1 TFAARRPP
9 GALGAHGVTHRRTNG
24 WTRGGQPPAGR
35 TPCRHQGLSA
45 SSFQGNQ
52 EHVVIE
58 ETLLEA
64 EEKMEKAVVVAKEDF
79 AAIRT
84 GGAHPAMFNKIVAEY
99 YGTMTPINQL
109 ASFSVPEP
117 RMAVVTPFDKS
128 SLRNIEQAIRD
139 SDLGVNPSNDGNI
152 IRVVFPELTE
162 ERRREFIKVAKA
174 KGEDAKVSIRAVRR
188 KAKDAID
195 KMIKDGEVGE
205 DEGRRAEKELDDT
218 TAKYVAQVDELL

>member
-1 TFAARRPP
+1 M
-9 GALGAHGVTHRRTNG
+9 
-24 WTRGGQPPAGR
+24 
-35 TPCRHQGLSA
+35 
-45 SSFQGNQ
+45 
-52 EHVVIE
+52 IE

-84 GGAHPAMFNKIVAEY
+84 GRAHPAMFNKIVADY
-99 YGTMTPINQL
+99 YGAMTPINQL

-117 RMAVVTPFDKS
+117 RMAVVTPFDKTA
-128 SLRNIEQAIRD
+128 LRNIEQAIRD
-139 SDLGVNPSNDGNI
+139 SDLGVNPSNDGHI
-152 IRVVFPELTE
+152 IRVNFPELTE

-174 KGEDAKVSIRAVRR
+174 KGEDGKIAIRSVRR
-188 KAKDAID
+188 KAKEAID

-218 TAKYVAQVDELL
+218 TAKYVAQVDELLKHKESELLEV